1 MTCRK
6 KNDIMETMS
15 GKIKTGTNIK
25 VDFTRQERDE
35 AKALAKSKGM
45 TFQGFVGQLIKN
57 ALRES
62 KEATNG

>member
-1 MTCRK
+1 
-6 KNDIMETMS
+6 METMS

-62 KEATNG
+62 KEAANG